1 MSKKYAFLGPE
12 STGKSTLA
20 LEIAN
25 RIDGAYVQEY
35 ARKYLSDFGDEINAE
50 IIDEI
55 AGYQMLEEE
64 IVEVIYPDKILICDT
79 ELITIQIWME
89 YLNYQVPG
97 WITNSIQNTNYDK
110 YFLCNIDLPWVADPL
125 RKNEHDRSEIMQLF
139 IDKLEF
145 YKKNYVIINGE
156 GEERIQNVMQYM

>member
-1 MSKKYAFLGPE
+1 MPKKYAFLGPE

-20 LEIAN
+20 QEVAM

-35 ARKYLSDFGDEINAE
+35 ARKYLTDFGTEINAD

-64 IVEVIYPDKILICDT
+64 IVEVIYPGKTLICDT

-89 YLNYQVPG
+89 YLNFEVPD
-97 WITNSIQNTNYDK
+97 WIIQDIKKANYEK
-110 YFLCNIDLPWVADPL
+110 YFLCDIDIPWVGDDL
-125 RKNEHDRSEIMQLF
+125 RKNQHYRKEIMQLF

-145 YKKNYVIINGE
+145 YQKDYVIIQGE
-156 GEERIQNVMQYM
+156 GEERIQNVLKYL

>member
-1 MSKKYAFLGPE
+1 MPKKYAFLGPE

-20 LEIAN
+20 IEVAK

-35 ARKYLSDFGDEINAE
+35 ARKYLTDFGDEVNAD

-64 IVEVIYPDKILICDT
+64 IIEVIEPGKTLICDT

-89 YLNYQVPG
+89 YLNYEVPN
-97 WITNSIQNTNYDK
+97 WIINDIQKADYDK
-110 YFLCNIDLPWVADPL
+110 YFLCDIDLPWVADPL
-125 RKNEHDRSEIMQLF
+125 RKNEHNRHEIMKSF

-145 YKKNYVIINGE
+145 YKKDFVIIQGQGE
-156 GEERIQNVMQYM
+156 HRIQNVTKYL